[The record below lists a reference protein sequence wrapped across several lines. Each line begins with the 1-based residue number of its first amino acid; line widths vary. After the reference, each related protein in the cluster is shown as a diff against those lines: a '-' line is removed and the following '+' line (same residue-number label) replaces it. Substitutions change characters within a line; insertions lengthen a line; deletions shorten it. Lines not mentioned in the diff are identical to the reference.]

1 MQPVLG
7 NIKQILAALQQ
18 FCLFMDNAL
27 HMHACLASQ
36 SDESVFRISMSLL
49 RVEPRCTARQS
60 IQFKS
65 EFQSES
71 KLLYLLFQGHPAT
84 QSPVEGVNQGP
95 GRNSPMPDLLAAGG
109 MPLGLGVQPGGP
121 LGPMSPSMAARALDK
136 PAPALPPEGN
146 SSSSN
151 LPE

>member
-1 MQPVLG
+1 MSVEA
-7 NIKQILAALQQ
+7 NISS
-18 FCLFMDNAL
+18 D
-27 HMHACLASQ
+27 SQ
-36 SDESVFRISMSLL
+36 
-49 RVEPRCTARQS
+49 
-60 IQFKS
+60 
-65 EFQSES
+65 
-71 KLLYLLFQGHPAT
+71 LLYFWFQGHPAT

-151 LPE
+151 LPD

>member
-1 MQPVLG
+1 MSVE
-7 NIKQILAALQQ
+7 
-18 FCLFMDNAL
+18 
-27 HMHACLASQ
+27 ASIP
-36 SDESVFRISMSLL
+36 SD
-49 RVEPRCTARQS
+49 PQ
-60 IQFKS
+60 
-65 EFQSES
+65 
-71 KLLYLLFQGHPAT
+71 LLYLWFQGHPAT

-146 SSSSN
+146 YSS
-151 LPE
+151 LHE